1 MKITASKF
9 LSLILV
15 SSICFSLTA
24 CNGFTIRSKKNTD
37 IKGVDVANEA
47 KLTKQDITPFSNEF
61 TDGMNRYGF
70 EVLRDLYSDDNI
82 AVSPASLELALL
94 MTAEGAIGDTREEMI
109 EALCM
114 SGVSDEEILK
124 SAAQLMW
131 RTNINGMETAN
142 SLWPQKDYGFD
153 QDYLDI
159 CADNFM
165 ADFFTVDY
173 RQAAKDAT
181 DAINQWVD
189 EKTHGKIPEVL
200 AEPLSTDTRLVL
212 VNALYYLGNWA
223 VPFSES
229 NTYDDTFYGTSGKS
243 EVPFMH
249 DKRDVIYAEGSTYQI
264 ISVPFAGDSGEEG
277 PFAMAFVLPK
287 LDVSMEDVLKELT
300 EDGFSAIIAG
310 ASGEEVVISLPKFE
324 FEYGTSVADLMAS
337 RGMTQAFAADAE
349 FDAMTGDINDLF
361 ISDIIHK
368 TYIKVDEK
376 GAEAAAV
383 TVVVAEAT
391 AMPVEPKK
399 ETVFCADRPFI
410 FALYDTTDNTV
421 LFTGITANP

>member
-1 MKITASKF
+1 MKITTCKF

-15 SSICFSLTA
+15 SSMILSLTGCDA
-24 CNGFTIRSKKNTD
+24 FSVRSKKVTD
-37 IKGVDVANEA
+37 IKGVGVAYEA

-61 TDGMNRYGF
+61 TDGMNKYGF
-70 EVLRDLYSDDNI
+70 EVLSNLYSDDNI

-94 MTAEGAIGDTREEMI
+94 MTAQGAIGDTREEML

-114 SGVSDEEILK
+114 SGISDDEILE

-131 RTNINGMETAN
+131 RTNINGMENAN

-159 CADNFM
+159 CADDFM
-165 ADFFTVDY
+165 ADIFTVDY
-173 RQAAKDAT
+173 KNDASGAT
-181 DAINQWVD
+181 DSINQWVD

-200 AEPLSTDTRLVL
+200 GKPLSGDTRLVL

-223 VPFSES
+223 EPFSED
-229 NTYDDTFYGTSGKS
+229 NTYDETFYGTSGKS

-249 DKRDVIYAEGSTYQI
+249 EKRLVIYDEGSTYQL
-264 ISVPFAGDSGEEG
+264 ISIPFSGDSGDEG
-277 PFAMAFVLPK
+277 PFAMAFILPRP
-287 LDVSMEDVLKELT
+287 DASMEDVIKELND
-300 EDGFSAIIAG
+300 DGFSETIAD
-310 ASGEEVVISLPKFE
+310 ASGETVVISLPKFE
-324 FEYGTSVADLMAS
+324 FEFGTSVAELMEN
-337 RGMTQAFAADAE
+337 RGMNQAFDGDAE
-349 FDAMTGDINDLF
+349 FDGMTGGENDLF

-383 TVVVAEAT
+383 TVVIMEAT
-391 AMPVEPKK
+391 AMPNEPKE

-410 FALYDTTDNTV
+410 FAIYDTTDNTV